1 MHASST
7 RLRRRL
13 TLMVMIVFALLS
25 SGCSSFPIQPA
36 TPTPTQRVTESP
48 TVVSP
53 TPVLA
58 TATPVTPTSLAALTD
73 PASLYCIEK
82 GGRLEIRSSGNSGH
96 IGVCIL
102 DDGTLCEQWSFYRGE
117 CQSDQTYN
125 LPSAPPSADDE
136 VFAALFA
143 DVRRR

>member
-58 TATPVTPTSLAALTD
+58 TATPVTPTSQVALTD

-96 IGVCIL
+96 IGAQAV
-102 DDGTLCEQWSFYRGE
+102 
-117 CQSDQTYN
+117 
-125 LPSAPPSADDE
+125 
-136 VFAALFA
+136 
-143 DVRRR
+143 